1 MGTLRNIAVV
11 HRDTKDQGRIRISFA
26 IIKVLPIKGFS
37 GVSDGQE
44 SSYSAG
50 DPGSIFGLSRS
61 PGEENGHP
69 LQYSC
74 LENFTDRR
82 ALWTIVQGGHKESD
96 TTE

>member
-50 DPGSIFGLSRS
+50 DPGSISGLSRS

-74 LENFTDRR
+74 LENSTDRGVWW
-82 ALWTIVQGGHKESD
+82 AKVHEVAKQSD
-96 TTE
+96 TTD